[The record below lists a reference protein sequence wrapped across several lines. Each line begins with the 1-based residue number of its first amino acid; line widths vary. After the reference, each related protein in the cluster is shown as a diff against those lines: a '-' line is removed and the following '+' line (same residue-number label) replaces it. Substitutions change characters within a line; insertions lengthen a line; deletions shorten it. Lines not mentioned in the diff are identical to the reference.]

1 MGLTVIGE
9 IYITPSPQEQRE
21 HARLARELGCNGFFV
36 GTLENLFDDKGNP
49 TATGLETE
57 KLIREWKEGTLK

>member
-1 MGLTVIGE
+1 
-9 IYITPSPQEQRE
+9 
-21 HARLARELGCNGFFV
+21 V

-57 KLIREWKEGTLK
+57 KLIKEWKEGTLK